1 MDLYQ
6 IFITHNRLW
15 SVRETIIFFL
25 LLFLIVGLL
34 LRQLKYGKLE
44 KTQFFAVI
52 ALYVFVSI
60 VFGSTVFTRTS
71 GKRMYELIP
80 FWSWRKV
87 IFEHDF
93 MLLEENLLNML
104 LFVPIGGLL
113 ELCLKRI
120 KWKQAASIGL
130 GISVVIEL
138 SQLILCRGWFEWD
151 DMIHNTLG
159 CVCGYLIV
167 KKLYVLKRKMA
178 DY

>member
-93 MLLEENLLNML
+93 MLLEENLLNMH
-104 LFVPIGGLL
+104 LFG
-113 ELCLKRI
+113 KRLN
-120 KWKQAASIGL
+120 L
-130 GISVVIEL
+130 G
-138 SQLILCRGWFEWD
+138 
-151 DMIHNTLG
+151 
-159 CVCGYLIV
+159 
-167 KKLYVLKRKMA
+167 
-178 DY
+178 

>member
-1 MDLYQ
+1 
-6 IFITHNRLW
+6 
-15 SVRETIIFFL
+15 
-25 LLFLIVGLL
+25 
-34 LRQLKYGKLE
+34 
-44 KTQFFAVI
+44 
-52 ALYVFVSI
+52 
-60 VFGSTVFTRTS
+60 
-71 GKRMYELIP
+71 MYELIP

-130 GISVVIEL
+130 GISVVREL

-167 KKLYVLKRKMA
+167 KKLYVLENEKWQTINNISHNIQEEMI
-178 DY
+178 

>member
-6 IFITHNRLW
+6 IFITHNRSW

-80 FWSWRKV
+80 FWSYVGAPCRYVK
-87 IFEHDF
+87 DRNQN
-93 MLLEENLLNML
+93 MKQLRAALQNSDAYEES
-104 LFVPIGGLL
+104 
-113 ELCLKRI
+113 R
-120 KWKQAASIGL
+120 
-130 GISVVIEL
+130 
-138 SQLILCRGWFEWD
+138 
-151 DMIHNTLG
+151 
-159 CVCGYLIV
+159 
-167 KKLYVLKRKMA
+167 
-178 DY
+178 